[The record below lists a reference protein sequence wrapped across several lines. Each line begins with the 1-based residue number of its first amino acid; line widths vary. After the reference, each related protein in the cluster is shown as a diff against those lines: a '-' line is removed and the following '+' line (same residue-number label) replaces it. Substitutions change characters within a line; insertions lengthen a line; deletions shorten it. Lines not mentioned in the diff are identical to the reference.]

1 MKTQL
6 LCTFTDTEE
15 LTETINKIVQ
25 AYEVVFNKIYVFE
38 DKNNNNE
45 LACTYNVD
53 VVNLGAI
60 LPGTISL
67 HRKKQTNTLYTINA
81 INEVIKELNGGKL
94 DRKYPIPWN
103 NYYNTMLVTNS
114 GGLITIKTK
123 LHKIIETQE
132 WEKTHTFIEG
142 SINAK
147 RNNNI
152 SGKRFNQYALVAQLD
167 RATDF

>member
-6 LCTFTDTEE
+6 LCTFTDTDE

-152 SGKRFNQYALVAQLD
+152 SGEKI
-167 RATDF
+167 

>member
-6 LCTFTDTEE
+6 LCTFTDTEQ
-15 LTETINKIVQ
+15 LTETINTIVQ
-25 AYEVVFNKIYVFE
+25 AYQVVFNKIYVFE
-38 DKNNNNE
+38 NKNDENE

-53 VVNLGAI
+53 TVNLGAI

-81 INEVIKELNGGKL
+81 LNEVIKKLNGGKL

-114 GGLITIKTK
+114 GGLVVIKTK

-132 WEKTHTFIEG
+132 WEKKHTFIEG
-142 SINAK
+142 TINAK
-147 RNNNI
+147 KNIDI
-152 SGKRFNQYALVAQLD
+152 SGKID
-167 RATDF
+167 

>member
-6 LCTFTDTEE
+6 LCTFTDIEE
-15 LTETINKIVQ
+15 LTDTINKIIQ
-25 AYEVVFNKIYVFE
+25 AYAVVFNKIYVFE
-38 DKNNNNE
+38 NKNDSNE

-53 VVNLGAI
+53 VVNLGSI

-67 HRKKQTNTLYTINA
+67 HRKKQTNSLYTINA

-114 GGLITIKTK
+114 GGLVVINTK
-123 LHKIIETQE
+123 LHKIIDTKE
-132 WEKTHTFIEG
+132 WEKTHTYIEG
-142 SINAK
+142 TINARQRK
-147 RNNNI
+147 NI
-152 SGKRFNQYALVAQLD
+152 SGKLD
-167 RATDF
+167 

>member
-6 LCTFTDTEE
+6 LCTFTDTEQ
-15 LTETINKIVQ
+15 LTDTINTIVQ
-25 AYEVVFNKIYVFE
+25 AYQVVFNKIYVFE
-38 DKNNNNE
+38 NKNDTNE

-53 VVNLGAI
+53 VVNLGSI

-152 SGKRFNQYALVAQLD
+152 SGEKI
-167 RATDF
+167 